1 MYLTPAD
8 VDGFFEMV
16 GQHLPGATI
25 VFDTIPAWAATRTG
39 HRQSAAYRMPPQPW
53 GTGPRGVRQIRR
65 RQPAITGVRFLPAP
79 RGRGLAWGV
88 AYPAATR
95 LPLTR
100 GLLPMTVVV
109 FTSSPCPAGW
119 YQHRTPDKVPVPAPN
134 NRALGG
140 TS

>member
-1 MYLTPAD
+1 MSTASSRWW
-8 VDGFFEMV
+8 
-16 GQHLPGATI
+16 GQRLPGATI

-53 GTGPRGVRQIRR
+53 GTGPR
-65 RQPAITGVRFLPAP
+65 RFARSAAASPPSPEYGSSPHHADE
-79 RGRGLAWGV
+79 GSHGGV

-119 YQHRTPDKVPVPAPN
+119 YQHPTPDKVPVPAPN